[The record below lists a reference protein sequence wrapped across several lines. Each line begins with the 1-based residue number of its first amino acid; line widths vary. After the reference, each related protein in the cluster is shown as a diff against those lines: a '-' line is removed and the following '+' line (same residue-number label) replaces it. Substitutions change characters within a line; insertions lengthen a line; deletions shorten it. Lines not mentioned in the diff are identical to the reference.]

1 MQIKTILIID
11 DDRDFNDFIKI
22 SLEKRLQV
30 LTALNGKDGIS
41 IAKSQKPN
49 LILLDLAMPQLDG
62 LAVYQTLKSDSTSS
76 SIPIIFLTAM
86 LGMERILK
94 SKTNQNVEII
104 TKHYNTTKLE
114 TQIYSAFNRS
124 LAKI

>member
-30 LTALNGKDGIS
+30 LTASNGKDGIS